1 MNFKVNMFEDAQNA
15 MNEVLEN
22 GGTYQEARMAY
33 LEKASI
39 SREMMEVVTYGNQ
52 TEVPLVETSNSTITQ
67 NSTSTQNATSTES
80 TQIDEISMNLNGT
93 EIQVGLS
100 GTTIF
105 LNVNGTL
112 IEFFVNGTEIIPVT
126 NSTTN

>member
-1 MNFKVNMFEDAQNA
+1 

-22 GGTYQEARMAY
+22 GGTHQEARMAY
-33 LEKASI
+33 LEKATI
-39 SREMMEVVTYGNQ
+39 SQRNDGIITYGNQ
-52 TEVPLVETSNSTITQ
+52 TPEIIETTNSTLIQ
-67 NSTSTQNATSTES
+67 NSTSIVNCNSIEEPTV
-80 TQIDEISMNLNGT
+80 DEVSMNLNGT

-112 IEFFVNGTEIIPVT
+112 VEFLINGTEVIPVT
-126 NSTTN
+126 NSTEN